1 MHERE
6 GLLYSS
12 REERLG
18 HEFDILVGPRQ
29 CQQLLLGKEGIL
41 EVGGGRP
48 GNKCAVRFFS
58 MSCWQ
63 GGDLQWLSTPT
74 PSEEVIDT
82 KDNFHSHR
90 TFRKSTME
98 RLCFCSFA
106 KYEVL
111 CVHSSH
117 HFTQGAGDKPRIRCY
132 SWQRVGGHLAVGGCE
147 QPLDGNPLF
156 AKINPPDTWSGRGQE
171 THEYEMLDR
180 FRVGFRSNESDLPD
194 LASRLANS
202 HLYPFDHYA
211 PGVGGLV
218 QQPLQSVSD

>member
-1 MHERE
+1 M
-6 GLLYSS
+6 
-12 REERLG
+12 
-18 HEFDILVGPRQ
+18 
-29 CQQLLLGKEGIL
+29 
-41 EVGGGRP
+41 GGGRP

-156 AKINPPDTWSGRGQE
+156 AKINPPIRGLAGDKRRMSMRCL
-171 THEYEMLDR
+171 TV
-180 FRVGFRSNESDLPD
+180 FVSVFAPNESSDLPD
-194 LASRLANS
+194 LASRLAANS